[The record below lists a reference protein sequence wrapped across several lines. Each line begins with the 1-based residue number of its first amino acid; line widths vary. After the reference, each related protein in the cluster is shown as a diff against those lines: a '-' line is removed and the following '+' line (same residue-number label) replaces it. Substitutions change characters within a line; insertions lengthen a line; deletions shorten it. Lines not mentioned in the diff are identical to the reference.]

1 MTNEELDEAR
11 AKEAW
16 RKCDALGFGKDY
28 ESPTIIAARLARE
41 GWMPPPPVDPDVLAV
56 REIAAARY
64 ERMGLDSWA
73 HAARKGKFDAGD
85 DLQNTLA
92 AYRAGKEA
100 AR

>member
-28 ESPTIIAARLARE
+28 ESPTVIAARLARE
-41 GWMPPPPVDPDVLAV
+41 GWMPPPPPVDPDLIAV
-56 REIAAARY
+56 RELLSRAEEY
-64 ERMGLDSWA
+64 EVRRQNYLNGIYDINSWVQSA
-73 HAARKGKFDAGD
+73 
-85 DLQNTLA
+85 LA
-92 AYRAGKEA
+92 AYKAGKA

>member
-56 REIAAARY
+56 RRVLASLSNLKKDHDWYRD
-64 ERMGLDSWA
+64 GT
-73 HAARKGKFDAGD
+73 FDGQRSFQMA
-85 DLQNTLA
+85 LA
-92 AYRAGKEA
+92 AYKAGRA